1 MCLFLTSKL
10 NYFISDF
17 KDLGSILGVPADSKN
32 IKKSAKIGLGTRLKR
47 VWDFAVI

>member
-10 NYFISDF
+10 NQLFSDF
-17 KDLGSILGVPADSKN
+17 KDFGSILGVPGDSKN
-32 IKKSAKIGLGTRLKR
+32 MKKSTKIGLGTRLER

>member
-10 NYFISDF
+10 NQLFSDF
-17 KDLGSILGVPADSKN
+17 KDFGSILGVPGDSKN
-32 IKKSAKIGLGTRLKR
+32 IKKSAKIGLGRLER